1 MAPRRSD
8 LPSVPGHGFT
18 LVELLVVIAIIGILV
33 ALLLP
38 AVQAAREAARR
49 TQCINHLRQQGLGL
63 HNFASA
69 YGHFPPGDIAKF
81 GRDGRATWYER
92 MNDWPN
98 PAPDG
103 MNGFNVFYHILPY
116 IERSDL
122 WDRFEFTSLT
132 HGTYSPRNCDL
143 RRDVIST
150 YQCPSDVAA
159 GWQINHTAEYGP
171 LSLGNCAYACSVDGY
186 RNNNGGYPNLSFDS
200 PTGRKPAFYFDSKT
214 SFGDMFDGSSRTIVL
229 AEMLVGVDKDSPEVD
244 SNVDLR
250 GLWSDSFGC
259 SFSGKFSPNT
269 NLGDECQTNCR
280 NRPLDGLPSEPSGW
294 DYWGD
299 WANAARSR
307 HPGGVNVVM
316 GDGAT
321 RFIQEFIDLTL
332 WQNLISIDGDEV
344 VSLK

>member
-1 MAPRRSD
+1 MMLSKRSQAQGRSMPLVLRRSD
-8 LPSVPGHGFT
+8 LPSVRGYGFT

-49 TQCINHLRQQGLGL
+49 TQCINNLRQQGLGL

-69 YGHFPPGDIAKF
+69 YGHFPPGDMVKEPIM
-81 GRDGRATWYER
+81 R
-92 MNDWPN
+92 
-98 PAPDG
+98 
-103 MNGFNVFYHILPY
+103 GFNVFFHILPY
-116 IERSDL
+116 IERSDI
-122 WDRFEFTSLT
+122 WDRFDLT
-132 HGTYSPRNCDL
+132 NPGNYSPPNLEPRQYP
-143 RRDVIST
+143 ISA
-150 YQCPSDVAA
+150 YQCPSDVAS
-159 GWQINHTAEYGP
+159 GWQIQTTPVYG
-171 LSLGNCAYACSVDGY
+171 LFSLGNCAYACSVDGF

-200 PTGRKPAFYFDSKT
+200 PTGRKPVFYFDSKT
-214 SFGDMFDGSSRTIVL
+214 SFGDMFDGSSTTIVL
-229 AEMLVGVDKDSPEVD
+229 SEMIVGVQKDSPRADADVD
-244 SNVDLR
+244 IR

-259 SFSGKFSPNT
+259 SFSGLLSPNT
-269 NLGDECQTNCR
+269 QLGDQCQSNCKD
-280 NRPLDGLPSEPSGW
+280 NPGDGTPAEPYRARW
-294 DYWGD
+294 WGD

-316 GDGAT
+316 GDGST

>member
-38 AVQAAREAARR
+38 AVQAARESARR
-49 TQCINHLRQQGLGL
+49 TQCVNNLRQQGLGL

-122 WDRFEFTSLT
+122 WDRFEFTSPT
-132 HGTYSPRNCDL
+132 HGVYSPRNCDL

-171 LSLGNCAYACSVDGY
+171 LSLGNCAYACSVDGF
-186 RNNNGGYPNLSFDS
+186 RNGELPNHTFDS
-200 PTGRKPAFYFDSKT
+200 PSGRKPALYFHSKT
-214 SFGDMFDGSSRTIVL
+214 SINDIFDGSSNTIVL
-229 AEMLVGVDKDSPEVD
+229 SEMLVGVDKDSP
-244 SNVDLR
+244 NVDAGADVR
-250 GLWSDSFGC
+250 GLWSDSFGS
-259 SFSGKFSPNT
+259 SFSGKLSPNT
-269 NLGDECQTNCR
+269 NLGDECQTNCKD
-280 NRPLDGLPSEPSGW
+280 RPLDGLPAEPSGFAW
-294 DYWGD
+294 WGN

-307 HPGGVNVVM
+307 HPGGVNVCM
-316 GDGAT
+316 ADGSVHFVQDTIHLA
-321 RFIQEFIDLTL
+321 L
-332 WQNLISIDGDEV
+332 WQDLISIDGGEV
-344 VSLK
+344 GSIK

>member
-1 MAPRRSD
+1 MR
-8 LPSVPGHGFT
+8 GHGFT

-49 TQCINHLRQQGLGL
+49 TQCMNNLRQQGLGL
-63 HNFASA
+63 HNFAGA
-69 YGHFPPGDIAKF
+69 YGHFPSGDLVK
-81 GRDGRATWYER
+81 E
-92 MNDWPN
+92 NN
-98 PAPDG
+98 G
-103 MNGFNVFYHILPY
+103 MRGFNVFFQILPY

-143 RRDVIST
+143 RWHLIST
-150 YQCPSDVAA
+150 YQCPSDVGA
-159 GWQINHTAEYGP
+159 GWRINHTAEYGP

-316 GDGAT
+316 GDGST
-321 RFIQEFIDLTL
+321 RFIEEFIDLTL
-332 WQNLISIDGDEV
+332 WQALISIDGDEV
-344 VSLK
+344 VSIK